1 VSREA
6 VPTASSTSDGPV
18 VREPVL
24 LETNTPARERLATDL
39 LRWGTDRPV
48 APPGLADRLE
58 AMLEAGLGGLREE
71 LTVMAATRPR
81 RTVTV
86 TKTGLGR
93 LVCDGWQL
101 DPQPYSHTRA
111 NVRGRLAGEA
121 IAADWSGWRHA
132 AAGDLVDRVWYEVAS
147 RRPGDPASL
156 SAWLNSQPSRDA
168 DTLRGEIADLIEAFR
183 EVWPPLPPEAVVCRV
198 ARPLEVSLAGGL
210 VTLQGVPDL
219 VLDSR
224 RDDDHARALV
234 VDVKT
239 GQPRSEEADRHE
251 LRFYA
256 LLVTLETGKP
266 PFRWASFY
274 VAEGRSEAEDLG
286 EAALE
291 AAAQRVLEGV
301 RQLVRVDARTGS
313 GEHGLRLQAGSWCR
327 FCLRADSCEVAAAA
341 G

>member
-58 AMLEAGLGGLREE
+58 AILETGLAGLRDQ
-71 LTVMAATRPR
+71 LTVMAASRPR

-101 DPQPYSHTRA
+101 DPQPYVHTRA

-121 IAADWSGWRHA
+121 MAADWSGWRHA
-132 AAGDLVDRVWYEVAS
+132 AAHDLVERVWYEVAS
-147 RRPGDPASL
+147 RRPGDPTSL
-156 SAWLNSQPSRDA
+156 SAWLNAQPSRDA
-168 DTLRGEIADLIEAFR
+168 GTLRREVADLIEAFR
-183 EVWPPLPPEAVVCRV
+183 EVWPPLPPEAVVSRV

-219 VLDSR
+219 VLDST
-224 RDDDHARALV
+224 RDDHHARALV

-239 GQPRSEEADRHE
+239 GQPRSDADRQE

-256 LLVTLETGKP
+256 LLVTLETGRP

-286 EAALE
+286 EAVLE

-313 GEHGLRLQAGSWCR
+313 GEHGLRLQAGPWCR

-341 G
+341 R